1 MNKCLLLWTTDAENY
16 TYEIN
21 SGMCLSNEF
30 NGPVIHSDAVQ
41 MIKKNAR
48 HKLIINYKIASQIK
62 AENAPKWHTIYG
74 IREVT
79 EKDEI
84 DIWI

>member
-1 MNKCLLLWTTDAENY
+1 M
-16 TYEIN
+16 YEIN
-21 SGMCLSNEF
+21 SEICLSNP
-30 NGPVIHSDAVQ
+30 NAVQ
-41 MIKKNAR
+41 KTKKDAR
-48 HKLIINYKIASQIK
+48 HKLIVNYKIASQIK